1 MSFKRFDQQD
11 VVVSAE
17 SISTPVWSGNQ
28 TTLNTFFTSSTQV
41 GGASGDYYYNIYQT
55 GSTLDSA
62 RVQFSLAYGNK
73 NGLGTLYY
81 NANVPGKTPSS
92 TIYGQYRSL
101 IQGDEDADFIFGG
114 VSSEHFYAVAVDR
127 ARYKEKLL
135 PGTLDL
141 VLTNSGSDGGIYS
154 RRLTDN
160 SQVTSTVTFT
170 DAGRV
175 YELVSGSLG
184 TVHSSFQSN
193 GYTLKSG
200 SYGKVYPDIGV
211 VLLNATALEQPYISG
226 GLDLRIT
233 TAQNTVTFSG
243 STTNLSEGYDLFARG
258 GHFRIQSEETVASNF
273 VFVRARNNEFNY
285 SSNPSLITG
294 SGEIRHNVMINSPQS
309 YVTTVGLY
317 NDNNDLLA
325 VAKLSRPL
333 LKDFTKESLI
343 RVKLDY

>member
-17 SISTPVWSGNQ
+17 SVSTPLWSGNV
-28 TTLNTFFTSSTQV
+28 TALSSFYTSSTQV
-41 GGASGDYYYNIYQT
+41 GGPSGDYYYNIYQT
-55 GSTLDSA
+55 GSADESS
-62 RVQFSLAYGNK
+62 RVQFSLTYGNK
-73 NGLGTLYY
+73 NGKGSIDY
-81 NANVPGKTPSS
+81 NPNVPGKSPSS

-101 IQGDEDADFIFGG
+101 VLGDEDSDFVFG
-114 VSSEHFYAVAVDR
+114 SIPSNHFYAIAIDR

-141 VLTNSGSDGGIYS
+141 VLGSGNTTIT
-154 RRLTDN
+154 LTDN
-160 SQVTSTVTFT
+160 SQVVSTVTFT
-170 DAGRV
+170 DSGRE
-175 YELVSGSLG
+175 YDLVSGSLG
-184 TVHSSFQSN
+184 NIYSGLQVDGHTIA
-193 GYTLKSG
+193 SG
-200 SYGKVYPDIGV
+200 SYGKLYPDIGV
-211 VLLNATALEQPYISG
+211 VLLNANALQADPSNG
-226 GLDLRIT
+226 GLGLSIKESPGIIHDD
-233 TAQNTVTFSG
+233 G
-243 STTNLSEGYDLFARG
+243 KSTNIQKAFDLFASG
-258 GHFRIQSEETVASNF
+258 SKFRIQSEETISSNF

-309 YVTTVGLY
+309 YVTSVGLY

-325 VAKLSRPL
+325 IAKLSRPL

>member
-17 SISTPVWSGNQ
+17 SVSTPLWSGNV
-28 TTLNTFFTSSTQV
+28 TALSSFYTSSTQV
-41 GGASGDYYYNIYQT
+41 GGPSGDYYYNIYQT
-55 GSTLDSA
+55 GSADESS
-62 RVQFSLAYGNK
+62 RVQFSLTYGNK
-73 NGLGTLYY
+73 DGKGSIDY
-81 NANVPGKTPSS
+81 NPNVSGKSPSS

-101 IQGDEDADFIFGG
+101 VLGDEDSDFVFG
-114 VSSEHFYAVAVDR
+114 SIPSNHFYAIAIDR

-141 VLTNSGSDGGIYS
+141 VLQSGSKSIT
-154 RRLTDN
+154 LTDN
-160 SQVTSTVTFT
+160 SQVVSTVTFT
-170 DAGRV
+170 DSGRE
-175 YELVSGSLG
+175 YDLVSGSLG
-184 TVHSSFQSN
+184 TINSRLQVDGHTSAA
-193 GYTLKSG
+193 G
-200 SYGKVYPDIGV
+200 SYGKLYPDIGV
-211 VLLNATALEQPYISG
+211 ILLNANALQAPVAGG
-226 GLDLRIT
+226 GLGLDIKT
-233 TAQNTVTFSG
+233 TTG
-243 STTNLSEGYDLFARG
+243 IIHRDGKSTNIQKAFDLFAVG
-258 GHFRIQSEETVASNF
+258 GKFRIQSEETISSNF

-309 YVTTVGLY
+309 YVTSVGLY

-325 VAKLSRPL
+325 IAKLSRPL